1 MAALTFTF
9 TNNSS
14 LPASDV
20 HIGFV
25 PGAGAP
31 LDITNTNTG
40 DAVASVYAG
49 IGGKSWAGNW
59 YTLKDLSDGISISHF
74 SGRIYVCY
82 GTAWTPQYQGYEP
95 GQAVTDPNFF
105 LRYDKMEITFNGD
118 PADAANLT
126 TIDYWAI
133 PMSLTSYGSGG
144 KVVQQD
150 SGLKDGATSDQ
161 VYKELKALTT
171 PPASGLS
178 GPGGDDGSPLSALV
192 PGDFKQY
199 GSGPK
204 PGTNFA
210 RVIGP
215 SSYPSVYPTTGIP
228 VMPYNLMEDY
238 LVYLRDTFGPKT
250 KAGTVVPNLGDGVIA
265 IIKGEF
271 AGVGPNVPASGPQS
285 RQSYQ
290 YLATID
296 DGLNILLSQAEEI
309 VSGATVRYEPVKG
322 GHTMLFKRDDL
333 LNPSGI
339 YGGNAPY
346 YFDGASTPMAPAN
359 NVYGWI
365 SGDVFS
371 GISIGAVGSETVTAG
386 EMVGAMPS
394 QKWFQLPGSLFFA
407 GMQTKKPYFNQ
418 WAATLAPLSD
428 AYNFA
433 YSDRFAHVLVSLN
446 PANVAKLE
454 LTLEPT
460 KLTYS

>member
-1 MAALTFTF
+1 MATLDFTF
-9 TNNSS
+9 TNSSS
-14 LPASDV
+14 LPAGDV

-31 LDITNTNTG
+31 LNITNTKTG
-40 DAVASVYAG
+40 AAIASVYSIAG
-49 IGGKSWAGNW
+49 GGNW
-59 YTLKDLSDGISISHF
+59 YTLAELSDGISISNF

-82 GTAWTPQYQGYEP
+82 GEAWAPQHDGYEP
-95 GQAVTDPNFF
+95 GQAVTDPNFY

-133 PMSLTSYGSGG
+133 PMSLTSYDAAG
-144 KVVQQD
+144 KAVQVD
-150 SGLKDGATSDQ
+150 SGLKGSATSDQ
-161 VYKELKALTT
+161 VYSKLKALTT
-171 PPASGLS
+171 PPVSGLP
-178 GPGGDDGSPLSALV
+178 GPGGTDGAPLPAVV

-215 SSYPSVYPTTGIP
+215 SSYPSVYPNTGIP

-238 LVYLRDTFGPKT
+238 LGFLKETYGPGT
-250 KAGTVVPNLGDGVIA
+250 AAGGVVPNLGDGVIA

-271 AGVGPNVPASGPQS
+271 AGVGPNVPPTGPQS

-296 DGLNILLSQAEEI
+296 ADLNITLTQAELVI
-309 VSGATVRYEPVKG
+309 QGADKKLVPVKG
-322 GHTMLFKRDDL
+322 GTTMLFKRDDL

-346 YFDGASTPMAPAN
+346 YFDGASTPVSPAN
-359 NVYGWI
+359 DVYGWI
-365 SGDVFS
+365 SGDLFS
-371 GISIGAVGSETVTAG
+371 GISIGAVGSETTTGG
-386 EMVGAMPS
+386 EMVGSLPS
-394 QKWFQLPGSLFFA
+394 QKWFTLPNSLFFE
-407 GMQTKKPYFNQ
+407 GMQKKKPYFNQ

-460 KLTYS
+460 KLVYS